1 MLSIESSE
9 VYAIYEMFQ
18 KNSEHCLAKLAE
30 LAKLEGSA
38 RVEQYVK
45 MLYSIIRPFFHGE
58 IQIINMFCFLRE
70 LQKVLTE
77 PY

>member
-30 LAKLEGSA
+30 FAKLEGSA

-45 MLYSIIRPFFHGE
+45 MLYSIIRPFFHG
-58 IQIINMFCFLRE
+58 
-70 LQKVLTE
+70 
-77 PY
+77 